1 MKELTSRERVSK
13 ALNHQEP
20 DRVPVDLGG
29 YQSGITAYAY
39 ERLKEK
45 LRITSPTQIM
55 ERNQQLA
62 EIEEEVL
69 QRFGVDTRYVFL
81 RPSSHWDPQERPDH
95 SYRGEWGTR
104 WRKPESSFYYDPV
117 EFPLTSVSIK
127 DLETYPWP
135 DPDDLSRVQGLREE
149 ARSIREDTSYALCTT
164 VSGVFEQSWYLMGLE
179 RTLIEIKENPALVEN
194 LLDKV
199 LEIEIGIYGHFLNE
213 VGDYLDLMEIWEDIS
228 TQNGPLIAPSAYREI
243 IKPRTRELIQFIRGK
258 TKAKIALHS
267 CGSVSWALEDLIEI
281 GVEVLNPVQVAAAA
295 MDTRQLKEKYG
306 DRLSFWGGIDTQGV
320 LPRGSTKDVREEV
333 RKRINDLA
341 PGGGY
346 LLAAV
351 HNIQPDVPPEN
362 ILTMFEACQE
372 YGKYPKPAR
381 GGCPGSRKF

>member
-1 MKELTSRERVSK
+1 MMKELTSRERVLR

-20 DRVPVDLGG
+20 DRVPIDLGG
-29 YQSGITAYAY
+29 YQSGITTYAY
-39 ERLKEK
+39 GRLKEK

-81 RPSSHWDPQERPDH
+81 QPSSSWDPQERPDN

-117 EFPLTSVSIK
+117 EFPLTSASIK
-127 DLETYPWP
+127 DLETYSWP
-135 DPDDLSRVQGLREE
+135 DSDDLSRVQGLREK
-149 ARSIREDTSYALCTT
+149 ARLIRETTPYALCTN

-213 VGDYLDLMEIWEDIS
+213 VGDHLDLMELWEDIS

-320 LPRGSTKDVREEV
+320 LPRGSVQDVREEV

-346 LLAAV
+346 LMAAV

-362 ILTMFEACQE
+362 IIAMFEACQE
-372 YGKYPKPAR
+372 YGNYP
-381 GGCPGSRKF
+381 SF